1 MRRLLTVALGLV
13 LLCAVLPIY
22 AATPDQ
28 GVKVPVAPL
37 STLTAKMAKMRAA
50 GVVTEISDTSLKIE
64 RKVKDKVETMEFL
77 LEKPLGGINVGQKVK
92 VSYINSED
100 KNVATKVTVDIP
112 RKVNKKAKNPGF
124 KVSPAPV
131 KR

>member
-1 MRRLLTVALGLV
+1 MRRLLTMVLSLV
-13 LLCAVLPIY
+13 LLCATVPIY
-22 AATPDQ
+22 AAAPDKS
-28 GVKVPVAPL
+28 VTAAVAPL
-37 STLTAKMAKMRAA
+37 SPLTAKMAKMRAA

-64 RKVKDKVETMEFL
+64 RKVKDKVETMEFR
-77 LEKPLGGINVGQKVK
+77 LEKPLNRINVGQKVK

-112 RKVNKKAKNPGF
+112 RKLNKKAKSPEI
-124 KVSPAPV
+124 KVPAPV

>member
-1 MRRLLTVALGLV
+1 MRRLLTMVLSLV
-13 LLCAVLPIY
+13 LLCATVSIY
-22 AATPDQ
+22 AAAPDK
-28 GVKVPVAPL
+28 GVTAAVAPL
-37 STLTAKMAKMRAA
+37 SALTAKMAKMRAA

-64 RKVKDKVETMEFL
+64 RKVKDKVETMEFR
-77 LEKPLGGINVGQKVK
+77 LEKPLNRINVGQKVK

-112 RKVNKKAKNPGF
+112 RKLNKKAKSPEF